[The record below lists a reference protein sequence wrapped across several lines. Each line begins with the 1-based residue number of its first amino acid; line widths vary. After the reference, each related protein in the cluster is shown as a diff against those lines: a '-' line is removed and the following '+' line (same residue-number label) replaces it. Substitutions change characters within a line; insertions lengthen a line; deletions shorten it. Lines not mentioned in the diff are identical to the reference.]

1 MTKLIPFVAEMPAD
15 LDTPLSI
22 YLKLANAPRSYLLES
37 VVGGERFGRY
47 SIIGLPAK
55 AWIKVQGHRVTCH
68 DGNQTR
74 TEDADDPLEWIN
86 RYLQD
91 IEVAP
96 CPLPLRFAGGLV
108 GYFGYETMRFIEP
121 KLAHIQKEDDLLLP
135 DMMLLRSEEIV
146 VFDNVAC
153 KLYFIIYAPADEE
166 QAAKARIE
174 ELKARLALS
183 VAPRKVTFPFAANM
197 EIIPDKAQYLQ
208 WVKKA
213 KAYIEAGDIMQVQL
227 SMRLCHDF
235 PAPPLQLYRA
245 IRSLNPSPYL
255 FYFDLD
261 DFHVVG
267 ASPEILVRLEDGE
280 ITVRPIAGTRK
291 RGRNEKED
299 RALAEELQNDPKER
313 AEHVMLIDLARND
326 IGRVA
331 IPGTVKTT
339 EQMIVERYSHVM
351 HLVSHVIGK
360 IKPGLNA
367 IDVLRATFPAG
378 TVAGAPKIRAMEII
392 DEMETVKRGVYAGA
406 VGYLGYSGNMDTA
419 IAIRTAVVKNGKLY
433 VQAAAGIVADSVPEL
448 EWEETQ
454 NKAMALIA
462 AAKMVAEGF

>member
-1 MTKLIPFVAEMPAD
+1 MKKLIPFVAEMPAD

-22 YLKLANAPRSYLLES
+22 YLKLANTSRSYLLES

-55 AWIKVQGHRVTCH
+55 EWVEVYGHKVVHHRH
-68 DGNQTR
+68 DH
-74 TEDADDPLEWIN
+74 DAIEEVADPLTWIDS
-86 RYLQD
+86 YFHH
-91 IEVAP
+91 IEVES

-108 GYFGYETMRFIEP
+108 GYFGYETVRFIEP

-135 DMMLLRSEEIV
+135 DIVLLRSEEIV

-153 KLYFIIYAPADEE
+153 KIYFIIYAPEDEG

-174 ELKARLALS
+174 ELKARLLLS
-183 VAPRKVTFPFAANM
+183 IRPKQVTFPFMADM
-197 EIIPDKAQYLQ
+197 HVSPEKEQYLA

-227 SMRLCHDF
+227 SMRLSHPF

-245 IRSLNPSPYL
+245 IRTLNPSPYL
-255 FYFDLD
+255 FYFDLGN
-261 DFHVVG
+261 FHVVG
-267 ASPEILVRLEDGE
+267 ASPEILVRLEGDE
-280 ITVRPIAGTRK
+280 ITIRPIAGTRK
-291 RGRNEKED
+291 RGKMLEED
-299 RALAEELQNDPKER
+299 RALAEELRNDPKER

-339 EQMIVERYSHVM
+339 EQMVVERYSHVM
-351 HLVSHVIGK
+351 HLVSHVVGK
-360 IKPGLNA
+360 IKPELHA

-378 TVAGAPKIRAMEII
+378 TVTGAPKIRAMEII
-392 DEMETVKRGVYAGA
+392 DELETVKRGIYAGA

-419 IAIRTAVVKNGKLY
+419 IAIRTAVIKDEKLY
-433 VQAAAGIVADSVPEL
+433 VQAAAGIVADSVPDL

-454 NKAMALIA
+454 NKAMAMIA